1 MAFPVM
7 QINKKCIVFAALII
21 GVIINVAAIDPAR
34 QKNDYTNLQVLPKDI
49 STKALQHIMV
59 DEFQDGL
66 GVGCSFCHAQEKGSL
81 HLDYA
86 SDEKPEK
93 EIARAMMRMAMD
105 INKKYFQVEHPLIGD
120 SLMIISCN
128 SCHHGVA
135 HPEPN
140 E

>member
-1 MAFPVM
+1 M
-7 QINKKCIVFAALII
+7 QINRKFVVMAVLT
-21 GVIINVAAIDPAR
+21 VAATISIAGIKPFR
-34 QKNDYTNLQVLPKDI
+34 SKSEYTNLQVLPKDI

-59 DEFQDGL
+59 DQFQDGL

-93 EIARAMMRMAMD
+93 EIARAMMRMTTE
-105 INKKYFQVEHPLIGD
+105 INKKYFEVSRPIIGD
-120 SLMIISCN
+120 SLIVVSCN
-128 SCHHGVA
+128 TCHHGVT
-135 HPEPN
+135 HPDPN

>member
-1 MAFPVM
+1 M
-7 QINKKCIVFAALII
+7 QVSNKFIVSAVLIVA
-21 GVIINVAAIDPAR
+21 GVICVAAIEPPGP
-34 QKNDYTNLQVLPKDI
+34 QNNYTNLQVLPKDI

-105 INKKYFQVEHPLIGD
+105 INKKYFQVEQPLIGD
-120 SLMIISCN
+120 SLMIISCT

-135 HPEPN
+135 HPDPKE
-140 E
+140 

>member
-1 MAFPVM
+1 M
-7 QINKKCIVFAALII
+7 QLSKKFMVVIALII
-21 GVIINVAAIDPAR
+21 AGAVSVAAIEPPAS
-34 QKNDYTNLQVLPKDI
+34 QNGYTNLQVLPKDI

-93 EIARAMMRMAMD
+93 EIARAMMRMSMD
-105 INKKYFQVEHPLIGD
+105 INKKYFQVEHPVIGD
-120 SLMIISCN
+120 SLLILSCN
-128 SCHHGVA
+128 TCHHGVA
-135 HPEPN
+135 HPEVGQ
-140 E
+140 

>member
-1 MAFPVM
+1 M
-7 QINKKCIVFAALII
+7 QISKKLIVSAILIVA
-21 GVIINVAAIDPAR
+21 GIISLAAIEPTTSM
-34 QKNDYTNLQVLPKDI
+34 NEYTNLQVLPKEI

-93 EIARAMMRMAMD
+93 EIARAMMRMTLD
-105 INKKYFQVEHPLIGD
+105 INKKYFTVEHPALGD
-120 SLMIISCN
+120 SLMTISCS
-128 SCHHGVA
+128 SCHHGTA
-135 HPEPN
+135 HPALN

>member
-1 MAFPVM
+1 M
-7 QINKKCIVFAALII
+7 QLNKKFIVSATLII
-21 GVIINVAAIDPAR
+21 AAVISVAAIEPASP
-34 QKNDYTNLQVLPKDI
+34 QNDYTNLQVLPKDI

-120 SLMIISCN
+120 SLMTISCN